1 VTRRAAMLALM
12 LASLA
17 SGCAPLATK
26 EARASK
32 SSVGCMEAAIAGR
45 GLETLPDSQAHCIA
59 AGLIARHCS
68 LSEAAMASVG
78 KEVRDLFGG
87 GDAEW
92 RDLVSDR
99 RGIGCARHTGT
110 DAQLQDCCQNPP

>member
-1 VTRRAAMLALM
+1 MQ
-12 LASLA
+12 
-17 SGCAPLATK
+17 
-26 EARASK
+26 
-32 SSVGCMEAAIAGR
+32 AAIADR
-45 GLETLPDSQAHCIA
+45 GLEKLPDTQAHCIA

-92 RDLVSDR
+92 HDLVSDR
-99 RGIGCARHTGT
+99 RGVRCARHTGS
-110 DAQLQDCCQNPP
+110 DAELQACCENAE